1 MLSIYSLDFPLFY
14 FISFSLFSLDS
25 FPKSMDWEPLAAAK
39 ASISPYDLLF
49 QALALIPFSHYF
61 FAASFLFLIFLYR
74 FLEIHFLHDLLTLSR
89 GDPVTLTY
97 NSCSDLAQSVVANCK
112 ILQGRYLATPW
123 LSSPHLQTAFLSFL
137 GRPPPL
143 TYRRHLFRAFDGGTI
158 ALDWLTYTDV
168 VGGTSCMPDS
178 SAAPKGDKTPIVIV
192 IPGLT
197 SDSAAAYVKHLAF
210 NLARQGWNVVVS
222 NHRGLG
228 GVSLTSDC
236 CYNAGWTEDLRKII
250 DHIRCEY
257 PEAPLYAV
265 GTSIGA
271 NILVKYL
278 GEDGANTPLF
288 GAAAICS
295 PWDLLICDRFI
306 NRRPMQKL
314 YDRALTV
321 GLQGYAQL
329 HQSIL
334 SRLANWEGI
343 EKSSSLRDFDNHA
356 TRVLGKFET
365 VDTYYRRSSSTN
377 YVENVSVPL
386 LCVSALDDPVCTSE
400 AIPWDECRLN
410 ENIILATTPH
420 GGHLAFY
427 EGITASSI
435 WWVRVVNEFFGVLR
449 ISPHIEG
456 RKKMQGSTM
465 PKPLQ
470 SSIDQAPYLNV
481 MEDGMVTAMSNE
493 QTDAFVEG
501 ISDEDTTHSKKDE
514 GTISDKGT
522 SVDLTDKLNPEKQIK
537 QQVEQNVKDLIVPV
551 QGRID
556 KLSRRSRQSIWL
568 LVYISIITTWPFV
581 GSVLLSVLK
590 RRFKTFKP
598 GTLFR
603 K

>member
-1 MLSIYSLDFPLFY
+1 ML
-14 FISFSLFSLDS
+14 
-25 FPKSMDWEPLAAAK
+25 
-39 ASISPYDLLF
+39 
-49 QALALIPFSHYF
+49 
-61 FAASFLFLIFLYR
+61 
-74 FLEIHFLHDLLTLSR
+74 
-89 GDPVTLTY
+89 
-97 NSCSDLAQSVVANCK
+97 
-112 ILQGRYLATPW
+112 
-123 LSSPHLQTAFLSFL
+123 
-137 GRPPPL
+137 
-143 TYRRHLFRAFDGGTI
+143 
-158 ALDWLTYTDV
+158 
-168 VGGTSCMPDS
+168 DS
-178 SAAPKGDKTPIVIV
+178 SAALKGDKTPIVIV

-278 GEDGANTPLF
+278 GEDGANTPLV

-449 ISPHIEG
+449 TSPHIEG

-493 QTDAFVEG
+493 QTDAFVED
-501 ISDEDTTHSKKDE
+501 ISNEHTTHSKKDE

-522 SVDLTDKLNPEKQIK
+522 SVDLTDKLNPEKQIM

-568 LVYISIITTWPFV
+568 LVYIAVITTWPFV
-581 GSVLLSVLK
+581 GSVVLSVLK

>member
-1 MLSIYSLDFPLFY
+1 
-14 FISFSLFSLDS
+14 
-25 FPKSMDWEPLAAAK
+25 MDWEPLGAAK

-74 FLEIHFLHDLLTLSR
+74 FLEIHFLHDLLTLFR

-278 GEDGANTPLF
+278 GRGWGKYSSFWCCSYMLSLGPL
-288 GAAAICS
+288 
-295 PWDLLICDRFI
+295 D
-306 NRRPMQKL
+306 M
-314 YDRALTV
+314 
-321 GLQGYAQL
+321 
-329 HQSIL
+329 
-334 SRLANWEGI
+334 
-343 EKSSSLRDFDNHA
+343 
-356 TRVLGKFET
+356 
-365 VDTYYRRSSSTN
+365 
-377 YVENVSVPL
+377 
-386 LCVSALDDPVCTSE
+386 
-400 AIPWDECRLN
+400 
-410 ENIILATTPH
+410 
-420 GGHLAFY
+420 
-427 EGITASSI
+427 
-435 WWVRVVNEFFGVLR
+435 
-449 ISPHIEG
+449 
-456 RKKMQGSTM
+456 
-465 PKPLQ
+465 
-470 SSIDQAPYLNV
+470 
-481 MEDGMVTAMSNE
+481 
-493 QTDAFVEG
+493 
-501 ISDEDTTHSKKDE
+501 
-514 GTISDKGT
+514 
-522 SVDLTDKLNPEKQIK
+522 
-537 QQVEQNVKDLIVPV
+537 
-551 QGRID
+551 
-556 KLSRRSRQSIWL
+556 
-568 LVYISIITTWPFV
+568 
-581 GSVLLSVLK
+581 
-590 RRFKTFKP
+590 
-598 GTLFR
+598 
-603 K
+603 

>member
-74 FLEIHFLHDLLTLSR
+74 FLEIHFLHDLLTLFR

-400 AIPWDECRLN
+400 AIPWDECR
-410 ENIILATTPH
+410 
-420 GGHLAFY
+420 
-427 EGITASSI
+427 
-435 WWVRVVNEFFGVLR
+435 WVRVVNEFFGVLR

-481 MEDGMVTAMSNE
+481 IEDGMVTAMSNE
-493 QTDAFVEG
+493 QTDAFVED

>member
-1 MLSIYSLDFPLFY
+1 MAFNHEKKSCVLAFGNLDFFPEINGLRARHL
-14 FISFSLFSLDS
+14 SL
-25 FPKSMDWEPLAAAK
+25 
-39 ASISPYDLLF
+39 
-49 QALALIPFSHYF
+49 
-61 FAASFLFLIFLYR
+61 
-74 FLEIHFLHDLLTLSR
+74 R

-97 NSCSDLAQSVVANCK
+97 NSSSDLGRSVAAKCR
-112 ILQGRYLATPW
+112 ILQQRYLVTPW
-123 LSSPHLQTAFLSFL
+123 LSSPHIQTAFLTFH
-137 GRPPPL
+137 GRPPPV

-158 ALDWLTYTDV
+158 ALDWLTYSDV
-168 VGGTSCMPDS
+168 LEGASGIIDG
-178 SAAPKGDKTPIVIV
+178 SAAYKGDKTPIVIV

-197 SDSAAAYVKHLAF
+197 SDSTAAHVAF
-210 NLARQGWNVVVS
+210 NMARQGWNVVVS

-236 CYNAGWTEDLRKII
+236 CYNAGWTEDVRKII
-250 DHIRCEY
+250 DHIHCEY
-257 PEAPLYAV
+257 PEAPIYAV

-278 GEDGANTPLF
+278 GEEGANTPVV

-295 PWDLLICDRFI
+295 PWDLLVSVFIAPTLCKVCDRFI
-306 NRRPMQKL
+306 NRRPMQKI

-334 SRLANWEGI
+334 SRLVNWEGV

-356 TRVLGKFET
+356 TRILGKFET

-377 YVENVSVPL
+377 YIENVSVPL

-400 AIPWDECRLN
+400 AIPWDECRVN
-410 ENIILATTPH
+410 ENIVLATTPH

-427 EGITASSI
+427 EGITASGI
-435 WWVRVVNEFFGVLR
+435 WWVRVVNEFFGVVR
-449 ISPHIEG
+449 ASPLIK
-456 RKKMQGSTM
+456 RQKTQGCPL

-481 MEDGMVTAMSNE
+481 TGDGMVTAVGNE
-493 QTDAFVEG
+493 PRHVLQEDTPNEHTIHGNKDESA
-501 ISDEDTTHSKKDE
+501 ISDNRAHFE
-514 GTISDKGT
+514 
-522 SVDLTDKLNPEKQIK
+522 LTDKINSDEQIK
-537 QQVEQNVKDLIVPV
+537 QKVEKNVKDLIFPV
-551 QGRID
+551 QVRID

-568 LVYISIITTWPFV
+568 LAYIAIVTTWPFV
-581 GSVLLSVLK
+581 GSLIVSVLK
-590 RRFKTFKP
+590 KRFKTFIP

>member
-1 MLSIYSLDFPLFY
+1 
-14 FISFSLFSLDS
+14 
-25 FPKSMDWEPLAAAK
+25 MDCEPA
-39 ASISPYDLLF
+39 ISPYALLF
-49 QALALIPFSHYF
+49 RALALIPVSHYF
-61 FAASFLFLIFLYR
+61 LAALFLLLVFLYN
-74 FLEIHFLHDLLTLSR
+74 FLEIHFLHDLLTLFR

-97 NSCSDLAQSVVANCK
+97 SSSSDLGRSVAAKCK
-112 ILQGRYLATPW
+112 ILQQRYLVTPW
-123 LSSPHLQTAFLSFL
+123 LSSPHIQTAFLTFH
-137 GRPPPL
+137 GRPPPV

-158 ALDWLTYTDV
+158 ALDWLTYSDV
-168 VGGTSCMPDS
+168 LEGASGIIDG
-178 SAAPKGDKTPIVIV
+178 SAAYKGDKTPIAIV

-197 SDSAAAYVKHLAF
+197 SDSTAAYVKHLAF
-210 NLARQGWNVVVS
+210 NMARQGWNVVVS

-236 CYNAGWTEDLRKII
+236 CYNAGWTEDVRKII
-250 DHIRCEY
+250 DHIHCEY
-257 PEAPLYAV
+257 PEAPIYAV

-278 GEDGANTPLF
+278 GEEGANTPVV

-295 PWDLLICDRFI
+295 PWDLLVCDRFI
-306 NRRPMQKL
+306 NRRPMQKI

-334 SRLANWEGI
+334 SRLVNWEGV

-356 TRVLGKFET
+356 TRILGKFET

-377 YVENVSVPL
+377 HIENVSVPL

-400 AIPWDECRLN
+400 AIPWDECRVN
-410 ENIILATTPH
+410 ENIVLATTPH

-427 EGITASSI
+427 EGITASGI

-449 ISPHIEG
+449 TSPLIK
-456 RKKMQGSTM
+456 RQKTQGCPL

-481 MEDGMVTAMSNE
+481 TGDGMVTAMGNE
-493 QTDAFVEG
+493 PRDVLQEDAPNEHTIG
-501 ISDEDTTHSKKDE
+501 GNKDESAISDNRTHFE
-514 GTISDKGT
+514 
-522 SVDLTDKLNPEKQIK
+522 LTDKIDSDEQIK
-537 QQVEQNVKDLIVPV
+537 QKVEKNVKDLIFPV
-551 QGRID
+551 QKRVD

-568 LVYISIITTWPFV
+568 LAYIAIVTTWPFV
-581 GSVLLSVLK
+581 GSLIVSVLK
-590 RRFKTFKP
+590 KRFKTFIP

>member
-74 FLEIHFLHDLLTLSR
+74 FLEIHFLHDLLTLFR

-400 AIPWDECRLN
+400 AIPWDECR
-410 ENIILATTPH
+410 
-420 GGHLAFY
+420 
-427 EGITASSI
+427 
-435 WWVRVVNEFFGVLR
+435 WVRVVNEFFGVLR

-493 QTDAFVEG
+493 QTDAFVED
-501 ISDEDTTHSKKDE
+501 ISDADTTHSKKDE

>member
-1 MLSIYSLDFPLFY
+1 
-14 FISFSLFSLDS
+14 
-25 FPKSMDWEPLAAAK
+25 
-39 ASISPYDLLF
+39 
-49 QALALIPFSHYF
+49 
-61 FAASFLFLIFLYR
+61 
-74 FLEIHFLHDLLTLSR
+74 
-89 GDPVTLTY
+89 
-97 NSCSDLAQSVVANCK
+97 
-112 ILQGRYLATPW
+112 
-123 LSSPHLQTAFLSFL
+123 
-137 GRPPPL
+137 
-143 TYRRHLFRAFDGGTI
+143 
-158 ALDWLTYTDV
+158 
-168 VGGTSCMPDS
+168 
-178 SAAPKGDKTPIVIV
+178 
-192 IPGLT
+192 
-197 SDSAAAYVKHLAF
+197 
-210 NLARQGWNVVVS
+210 
-222 NHRGLG
+222 
-228 GVSLTSDC
+228 
-236 CYNAGWTEDLRKII
+236 
-250 DHIRCEY
+250 
-257 PEAPLYAV
+257 
-265 GTSIGA
+265 
-271 NILVKYL
+271 
-278 GEDGANTPLF
+278 
-288 GAAAICS
+288 
-295 PWDLLICDRFI
+295 
-306 NRRPMQKL
+306 MQKL

-493 QTDAFVEG
+493 QTDAFVED

>member
-1 MLSIYSLDFPLFY
+1 
-14 FISFSLFSLDS
+14 
-25 FPKSMDWEPLAAAK
+25 MDCESA
-39 ASISPYDLLF
+39 ISPYYLLF
-49 QALALIPFSHYF
+49 QALALIPVSHYF
-61 FAASFLFLIFLYR
+61 LAAFFVFLVFLYN
-74 FLEIHFLHDLLTLSR
+74 FLEIHFLHDLLTLFR

-97 NSCSDLAQSVVANCK
+97 NSSSDLGRSVAAKCK
-112 ILQGRYLATPW
+112 IFQQRYLVTPW
-123 LSSPHLQTAFLSFL
+123 LSSPHIQTAFLTFH
-137 GRPPPL
+137 GRPPPV

-158 ALDWLTYTDV
+158 ALDWLTYSDV
-168 VGGTSCMPDS
+168 LEGASGVIDGSTARKDG
-178 SAAPKGDKTPIVIV
+178 KTPIVIV

-197 SDSAAAYVKHLAF
+197 SDSTDAYVMHLAF
-210 NLARQGWNVVVS
+210 KMARQGWNVVVS

-236 CYNAGWTEDLRKII
+236 CYNAGWTEDVRKVIE
-250 DHIRCEY
+250 HIRCEY

-278 GEDGANTPLF
+278 GEDGANTPVV

-295 PWDLLICDRFI
+295 PWDLLVCDRFI
-306 NRRPMQKL
+306 NRRTMQKI

-321 GLQGYAQL
+321 GLQGYAKL

-334 SRLANWEGI
+334 SSLVNWEGV

-356 TRVLGKFET
+356 TRILGKFET

-377 YVENVSVPL
+377 YIGNVSVPL

-400 AIPWDECRLN
+400 AIPWDECRVN
-410 ENIILATTPH
+410 ENIVLATTPH
-420 GGHLAFY
+420 GGHLAYY
-427 EGITASSI
+427 EGITASGI
-435 WWVRVVNEFFGVLR
+435 WWVRAVNEFFGVLR
-449 ISPHIEG
+449 TSPLIK
-456 RKKMQGSTM
+456 RQKMQGSPV

-481 MEDGMVTAMSNE
+481 TGEGMVTAMGNQPRE
-493 QTDAFVEG
+493 VLQ
-501 ISDEDTTHSKKDE
+501 EDTSNNEHKIHSKDE
-514 GTISDKGT
+514 GTISDNRT
-522 SVDLTDKLNPEKQIK
+522 NFESTDKINSDEQIK
-537 QQVEQNVKDLIVPV
+537 QRVEKNVKDLIVPV
-551 QGRID
+551 QARID

-568 LVYISIITTWPFV
+568 LAYIAIVTTWPFV
-581 GSVLLSVLK
+581 GSIIVSVLK
-590 RRFKTFKP
+590 KRFKSFVP

>member
-1 MLSIYSLDFPLFY
+1 
-14 FISFSLFSLDS
+14 
-25 FPKSMDWEPLAAAK
+25 MDCEPA
-39 ASISPYDLLF
+39 ISPYDLLF
-49 QALALIPFSHYF
+49 QALALIPVSHYF
-61 FAASFLFLIFLYR
+61 LAAFSLLLVFLYN
-74 FLEIHFLHDLLTLSR
+74 FLEIHFFHDLLTLFR
-89 GDPVTLTY
+89 GDAVTLTY
-97 NSCSDLAQSVVANCK
+97 NSSSDLGRSVAAKCK
-112 ILQGRYLATPW
+112 ILQQRYLVTPW
-123 LSSPHLQTAFLSFL
+123 LSSPHLQTAFLTFH
-137 GRPPPL
+137 GRPPPV

-158 ALDWLTYTDV
+158 ALDWLSYSDV
-168 VGGTSCMPDS
+168 REGA
-178 SAAPKGDKTPIVIV
+178 SALIDGSTAHKGDKTPIVIV

-197 SDSAAAYVKHLAF
+197 SDSTATYVKHLAF

-236 CYNAGWTEDLRKII
+236 CYNAGWTEDVRKII
-250 DHIRCEY
+250 DHIHCEY

-278 GEDGANTPLF
+278 GEEGANTPVI

-295 PWDLLICDRFI
+295 PWDLLVCDRFI
-306 NRRPMQKL
+306 NRRPMQKI

-334 SRLANWEGI
+334 SRLVNWEGV
-343 EKSSSLRDFDNHA
+343 EKSSSVRDFDNHA

-377 YVENVSVPL
+377 YIENVSVPL

-400 AIPWDECRLN
+400 AIPWDECRVN
-410 ENIILATTPH
+410 ENIVLATTPH

-427 EGITASSI
+427 EGITASGI

-449 ISPHIEG
+449 TSPLIK
-456 RKKMQGSTM
+456 RQKMQGCPV

-481 MEDGMVTAMSNE
+481 TGDGMVTAMGNE
-493 QTDAFVEG
+493 PRDALQ
-501 ISDEDTTHSKKDE
+501 EDTLTEHTIHGKKDE
-514 GTISDKGT
+514 GTISDNRANFE
-522 SVDLTDKLNPEKQIK
+522 LTDKMNSDEQIK
-537 QQVEQNVKDLIVPV
+537 QQVEKNVKDLIVPV
-551 QGRID
+551 QVRID

-568 LVYISIITTWPFV
+568 LAYIAIITTWPFV
-581 GSVLLSVLK
+581 GSIIVSVLK
-590 RRFKTFKP
+590 KRFKTLIP